1 MRGTGKDGGGAYA
14 GFAAFVHARQGALLR
29 SAYLVTG
36 DRQLAEDLL
45 QGALIK
51 LAERWRRLADGDPEA
66 YVRKVLYH
74 DAVSRWRKHHRER
87 LAPQL
92 PESPAGTGA
101 DMAEAAV
108 RRTEVER
115 ALASLTTK
123 QRAVLV
129 LRFFDDL
136 SEAQAA
142 QVLGVSIGT
151 VKSQTHDALR
161 RLRVPLAGY
170 RVAGKEA

>member
-51 LAERWRRLADGDPEA
+51 LAERWRRLT
-66 YVRKVLYH
+66 
-74 DAVSRWRKHHRER
+74 
-87 LAPQL
+87 PQL

-101 DMAEAAV
+101 DLAEAAV

-142 QVLGVSIGT
+142 QILGVSIGT

>member
-1 MRGTGKDGGGAYA
+1 MPGWSDDGGDAYA
-14 GFAAFVHARQGALLR
+14 GFAAFVHARQGALMR
-29 SAYLVTG
+29 SAYLITG

-51 LAERWRRLADGDPEA
+51 LAERWRRLSGGDPEA

-74 DAVSRWRKHHRER
+74 DAVSRWRRHRRER
-87 LAPQL
+87 LTG
-92 PESPAGTGA
+92 EPAETPAAGP
-101 DMAEAAV
+101 DLAEAVV

-115 ALASLTTK
+115 ALANLTAK
-123 QRAVLV
+123 QRSVLV

-142 QVLGVSIGT
+142 QILGVSIGT

-161 RLRVPLAGY
+161 RLRAQLAEYGT
-170 RVAGKEA
+170 VGTEA